1 MMPRMGGRPILVV
14 SSGTI
19 HPSLA
24 ARLAFATAVRGT
36 AAVRAEFHAST
47 RAFRRLDPARHA
59 AAVAFFH
66 HTTVGSRGQDLTALD
81 AFVAAGGGLFALHG
95 AIASLKDEPKW
106 AALLGAAF
114 SGHDRPALL
123 AAGPSTD
130 PGPFE
135 GIPAFAVTD
144 ELYRIRPVGAI
155 TPRFAAIVASGGTP
169 AVPVLWTRVHGRG
182 RVCCCTLGHAAAT
195 LRNPAVRRIIEQAL
209 AWVSGTG
216 KVSRGP

>member
-14 SSGTI
+14 SSGPI
-19 HPSLA
+19 HPSPA
-24 ARLAFATAVRGT
+24 ARLAFAAAVQGS

-59 AAVAFFH
+59 AAIAFFH
-66 HTTVGSRGQDLTALD
+66 HATVGSRGQDLAALD

-95 AIASLKDEPKW
+95 AIASLKDEPRW

-114 SGHDRPALL
+114 AGHDRPAQL
-123 AAGPSTD
+123 AAGPSAD
-130 PGPFE
+130 PGPFK

-155 TPRFAAIVASGGTP
+155 DTRFAAIVASGGAP

-182 RVCCCTLGHAAAT
+182 RICCCTLGHTAAT
-195 LRNPAVRRIIEQAL
+195 LRNPAVQRIIAQAL
-209 AWVSGTG
+209 AWVSDTG
-216 KVSRGP
+216 EVPRGS